1 MILDSN
7 ILIYACSDE
16 HPEIR
21 EFIREN
27 VPSVSII
34 TMVETLG
41 YHLLAPAE
49 RSQLETFFDIAFV
62 LDVTHTIADRAIL
75 LRQTNRV
82 SLGDSLIAATALVH
96 GQALATHNTSDFS
109 WIEELELVDPLGSR

>member
-34 TMVETLG
+34 TKVETLG

-49 RSQLETFFDIAFV
+49 RAQLEAFFDVAIV
-62 LDVTHTIADRAIL
+62 LDVTHAIADRAIF
-75 LRQTNRV
+75 LRQINRM

-96 GQALATHNTSDFS
+96 EKALVTHNTSDFS
-109 WIEELELVDPLGSR
+109 WIEELEMLDPLG